1 MLFGEV
7 VSASC
12 HSEHNKEVNSGLSS
26 QFQKIKMTGKHFL
39 SITLGI
45 TVFEAILSL
54 HKSTKRGQMRHSMFS
69 YCHQHSL

>member
-7 VSASC
+7 VSAAC

-39 SITLGI
+39 SITLVHYGFCSNPVI
-45 TVFEAILSL
+45 TQK
-54 HKSTKRGQMRHSMFS
+54 H
-69 YCHQHSL
+69 